1 MIQINPNNKI
11 KTLLLQRTISI
22 KTNQIHHNKN
32 KTKNPSQMKDSP
44 KLLMIQDFYV
54 PKSK

>member
-11 KTLLLQRTISI
+11 KVLLPLKPIPI
-22 KTNQIHHNKN
+22 KTNQIHNSKN